1 MKMIT
6 LTAAYQAAIESD
18 AFSPCYLI
26 KLPGPL
32 TLTTA
37 PDDLSFGG
45 DTYVS
50 GGLTVALDGIAS
62 TTDLSTNT
70 YTITLDNAN
79 QTAMAIYANDNYV
92 GAPSTVY
99 LGLLDDSG
107 SLIVDGS
114 GLGPIEM
121 YTGVFDGWAVKE
133 GKNRSVIAIKLRS
146 HWAAFNRKAGRF
158 TNSASQQELYPND
171 TFFDFSHIDQNEIR
185 WGV

>member
-1 MKMIT
+1 MIT
-6 LTAAYQAAIESD
+6 LTAEYQAAVESD

-45 DTYVS
+45 DIYVS

-79 QTAMAIYANDNYV
+79 QTAMAIYANGNYV

-107 SLIVDGS
+107 SLILDGS
-114 GLGPIEM
+114 GFGPIEM

-133 GKNRSVIAIKLRS
+133 DKNRSTIAIKLRS

-158 TNSASQQELYPND
+158 TNSSSQQELYPTD
-171 TFFDFSHIDQNEIR
+171 SFFDFAHVDQNEIR